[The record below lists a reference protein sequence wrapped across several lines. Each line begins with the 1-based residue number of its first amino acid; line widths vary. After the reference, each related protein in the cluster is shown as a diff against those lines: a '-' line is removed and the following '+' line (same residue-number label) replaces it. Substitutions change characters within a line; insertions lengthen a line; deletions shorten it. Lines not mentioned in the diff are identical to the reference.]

1 MKNDIVCIYGKHPV
15 EEALRYA
22 PHIIDRVFVDSDTN
36 PEVYALVEKKKV
48 TRTQFSMKDLT
59 RYIGK
64 DAVHQRVAAFIQ
76 INKLVTPLEDF
87 LSSLDLSKKPALV
100 LLGELHDPHNVGAII
115 RSATAFGIS
124 GVLIP
129 EHRQVPITGSVIKA
143 SAGMAFRIP
152 LVEIGNVNRTLER
165 LKTSGFWTYG
175 LAGEATKILDQE
187 VFDEPS
193 VFVIGNEGKG
203 IREKTEENCD
213 VLLKVPISE
222 NVESLNA
229 SVSAAIVFYEWAKT
243 NNKQN
248 RP

>member
-1 MKNDIVCIYGKHPV
+1 MKNDFVCIYGKHPV
-15 EEALRYA
+15 EEALKHA
-22 PHIIDRVFVDSDTN
+22 PHTIDRVFVDSDTN
-36 PEVYALVEKKKV
+36 PEIYALVEKRKV
-48 TRTQFSMKDLT
+48 TRTQFSMKDLM

-64 DAVHQRVAAFIQ
+64 DAVHQRVAAFVQ
-76 INKLVTPLEDF
+76 INKLVNPLEDF
-87 LSSLDLSKKPALV
+87 VSSLDLASKPALV
-100 LLGELHDPHNVGAII
+100 VLGELHDPHNVGAII
-115 RSATAFGIS
+115 RSAAAFGIS

-129 EHRQVPITGSVIKA
+129 EHRQVPVTGSVIKA

-165 LKTSGFWTYG
+165 LKEKGFWIYG
-175 LAGEATKILDQE
+175 LSGEATKTLGEE

-213 VLLKVPISE
+213 VLLNIPISE

-229 SVSAAIVFYEWAKT
+229 SVSAAVVFYEWSK
-243 NNKQN
+243 
-248 RP
+248 RGG